1 MNKTVL
7 VADDERSIT
16 DLVAF
21 ALELEGY
28 RVIQAF
34 DGPSALKQAE
44 AEHPD
49 LIMLDIMMP
58 GMDGRDV
65 SRRLK
70 QDPNTK
76 DIPILLF
83 SAAPNPDLSR
93 AQADAYLPKPFDLD
107 KLSEV
112 VGRLLKENDRQ
123 PAHG

>member
-1 MNKTVL
+1 MSKTVL

-44 AEHPD
+44 TEHPQ

-70 QDPNTK
+70 QNPSTK
-76 DIPILLF
+76 DVPILLF

-107 KLSEV
+107 RLIEV
-112 VGRLLKENDRQ
+112 VRRLLKENGRQ
-123 PAHG
+123 PAHS

>member
-1 MNKTVL
+1 MKKTVL

-34 DGPSALKQAE
+34 DGPSALKQVE
-44 AEHPD
+44 VEHPQ

-70 QDPNTK
+70 QNPITK
-76 DIPILLF
+76 GIPILLF
-83 SAAPNPDLSR
+83 SAAPNPDLRR

-107 KLSEV
+107 RLIETV
-112 VGRLLKENDRQ
+112 RRLLKNDRQ
-123 PAHG
+123 PAHD